1 MTDVDSNLDP
11 GETAKAPEGLVFR
24 NVIVHANGTSLLNSV
39 CGAALPGHLLAV
51 MGPSG
56 SGKTSL
62 LNTLS
67 GRLSIDSGEVT
78 LNGIPVDRRIKR
90 KICYVLQNDIF
101 FSNLTLKETL
111 SFTAILRLPEEM
123 PQEDKLDKMMT
134 LAKELG
140 LQRCMD
146 TTMGDTFCPGLSGGE
161 KKRANIACELITD
174 PDVILLDE
182 PTSGLDYGTAFSL
195 IQTLKTYTEHHQKTV
210 VTTIHQPS
218 SQIFFQFD
226 TLLLMCA
233 GHSVYYGNTRDVV
246 DYFASIEL
254 PMTSHYNPADFILE
268 KLKSGPEIQEKI
280 IKASYEKRKV
290 LKNTDMLT
298 HDNSLEEIHK
308 DFSAVMGEE
317 RDLDQGKW
325 KWREIPGKV
334 LNKLKR
340 KPKPSDT
347 VEEDTGSIHMSLL
360 DLENTTFSRRKW
372 PTKFITQYK
381 QLTLRT
387 FRQSKIRIMNKFK
400 LIETVFL
407 TVLLSLIWFQLP
419 RIEETLR
426 DRMGVLFY
434 ISMHWGF
441 TPLFDAVIS
450 FPMEKLVINKERAAG
465 WYRLSAYYLAKITTE
480 ITLIIVQP
488 IFFLTIVYWSVGLS
502 GPGPFFATMGTIFV
516 HSFVG
521 QTMGLFLGILCMDM
535 RRGISIA
542 TVVIMFI
549 MLLGG
554 FYTRNMPVWISWIK
568 YFSFLHYT
576 FHALLYLE
584 FSGGSPI
591 QCAAETGTTS
601 SNFPS
606 CFEGNNTR
614 IPAQDLLQF
623 YRIDLSYWGYF
634 MPLFVFISLF
644 LLLGYVQL
652 RFFQK
657 SK

>member
-1 MTDVDSNLDP
+1 MTDVVFDLGP
-11 GETAKAPEGLVFR
+11 GETAKAPKGLVFR
-24 NVIVHANGTSLLNSV
+24 NVSVHANGISLLNYVS
-39 CGAALPGHLLAV
+39 GAALPGHLLAV

-78 LNGIPVDRRIKR
+78 LNGNPVDKRIKR

-123 PQEDKLDKMMT
+123 PQQDKLDKMMT
-134 LAKELG
+134 LAEELG
-140 LQRCMD
+140 LERCMD
-146 TTMGDTFCPGLSGGE
+146 TSNYIFFQ
-161 KKRANIACELITD
+161 
-174 PDVILLDE
+174 E

-195 IQTLKTYTEHHQKTV
+195 IQTLKTFTEHHQKTV

-226 TLLLMCA
+226 TLLLMCN
-233 GHSVYYGNTRDVV
+233 GHSVYYGSTRDVV

-268 KLKSGPEIQEKI
+268 KLKSGQEVQEKI
-280 IKASYEKRKV
+280 IQASYEKRKV
-290 LKNTDMLT
+290 LNNPDMLT
-298 HDNSLEEIHK
+298 HDKNDHNLEETHK
-308 DFSAVMGEE
+308 EVSAVVEG
-317 RDLDQGKW
+317 DIDQSKW
-325 KWREIPGKV
+325 KWGKIPGNI

-387 FRQSKIRIMNKFK
+387 FRQSRKRIMNKFK

-407 TVLLSLIWFQLP
+407 TALLSLIWFQLP

-426 DRMGVLFY
+426 DRMGV
-434 ISMHWGF
+434 
-441 TPLFDAVIS
+441 VI
-450 FPMEKLVINKERAAG
+450 PMEKIVINKERAAG

-554 FYTRNMPVWISWIK
+554 FYTRHMPVWISWIK
-568 YFSFLHYT
+568 YLSFLHYT

-584 FSGGSPI
+584 LSGGSPI
-591 QCAAETGTTS
+591 QCATETGTTS
-601 SNFPS
+601 SNFFS

-614 IPAQDLLQF
+614 IPTQDLLQF
-623 YRIDLSYWGYF
+623 YRIDLNYWGYF

-657 SK
+657 LK